1 MGDNLQ
7 KLLERAAEIDR
18 AKTIHLELAR
28 QGSLARSKMLFE
40 MMGGNAEDYDDDDEV
55 ETKSPAT
62 SNNSKKK
69 MRRHSTGSSMQGNST
84 TSAVHI
90 EMGTFSS
97 SSTNGSGEEK
107 EIEMLESKD
116 DSSSID
122 GAADLS
128 SSSLGETPFK

>member
-18 AKTIHLELAR
+18 AKTVHLELTR
-28 QGSLARSKMLFE
+28 EGSLARSRMLFE
-40 MMGGNAEDYDDDDEV
+40 MMGGNAEDYDVDDEV
-55 ETKSPAT
+55 ETKSPTT

-69 MRRHSTGSSMQGNST
+69 MHRHSTGSSVQGNI

-107 EIEMLESKD
+107 ETEMLESKD

>member
-18 AKTIHLELAR
+18 AKTIHLELTR

-69 MRRHSTGSSMQGNST
+69 MRRHSTGSSVQGNS

-90 EMGTFSS
+90 EMGTISS